1 MLEGGNMT
9 NSSETLTGS
18 EHAVQAATLKQR
30 LFPIGFL
37 TAVAVAMVGWLLAI
51 GWVTFAAAKW
61 LLA

>member
-1 MLEGGNMT
+1 MT
-9 NSSETLTGS
+9 GSSEILTGS
-18 EHAVQAATLKQR
+18 GHAVQAATLKQR

-37 TAVAVAMVGWLLAI
+37 TAVAVAMVGWLWAI